1 MNAENRFLEY
11 LPQFNSSDPEFKKLF
26 GDVSRPEF
34 FITNINDIN
43 KGALYNSIEWHLRFQ
58 ESAVSS
64 SNLSNADG
72 YFLKYWADLLN
83 IQRPS
88 GLDDPSFVS
97 YILGTILSGE
107 CSITRIAEI
116 FSSPLFTV
124 LNSNE
129 FGFASDLSATDV
141 GICPPGPSTSFVSSV
156 VTPDRLVTYVLTK
169 DKSNFT
175 LSLFTKLNRMVAA
188 GTSVYFGVT

>member
-1 MNAENRFLEY
+1 MNRENRLLDY
-11 LPQFNSSDPEFKKLF
+11 LPQFNSTDPEFKKLF

-34 FITNINDIN
+34 TITNINDIN
-43 KGALYNSIEWHLRFQ
+43 KGALFNSIEWHLRFQ
-58 ESAVSS
+58 DSAVSS
-64 SNLSNADG
+64 SNLAEADG

-83 IQRPS
+83 IERPS
-88 GLDDPSFVS
+88 GLDDPSFVG

-107 CSITRIAEI
+107 CSIPKIAEI
-116 FSSPLFTV
+116 FPPPLFTV

-141 GICPPGPSTSFVSSV
+141 GICPPGPNTHFVSGV
-156 VTPDRLVTYVLTK
+156 VTPDRLVSYVLSK

-175 LSLFTKLNRMVAA
+175 VSLFTKLNRMVAA
-188 GTSVYFGVT
+188 GTSVYAGVY